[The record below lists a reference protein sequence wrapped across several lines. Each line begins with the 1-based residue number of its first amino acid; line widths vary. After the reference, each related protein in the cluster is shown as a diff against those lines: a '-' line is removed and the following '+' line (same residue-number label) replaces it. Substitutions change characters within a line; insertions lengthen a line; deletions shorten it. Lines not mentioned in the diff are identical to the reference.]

1 MGFLTKLFSGKSEE
15 NAKPEE
21 IKATNSQPNTIYAP
35 FKGTVIPLEQINDGV
50 FSSGVLGQGI
60 GMYPE
65 EETVYAPFDGKIT
78 QVIDTKHAIGILS
91 NDNIELLIH
100 VGMDTVAMKGKGFKL
115 FVSEGDSVSCGQK
128 LMTFS
133 KSEIAAAGYPDTT
146 AIIITNT
153 DDFNKVS
160 TLIEGPVEKGT
171 AVLITE

>member
-21 IKATNSQPNTIYAP
+21 IKTTNSQPNTIYAP

-100 VGMDTVAMKGKGFKL
+100 VGMDTVAMKGK
-115 FVSEGDSVSCGQK
+115 VSEGDSVSCGQK

>member
-1 MGFLTKLFSGKSEE
+1 M
-15 NAKPEE
+15 
-21 IKATNSQPNTIYAP
+21 
-35 FKGTVIPLEQINDGV
+35 

-115 FVSEGDSVSCGQK
+115 FVSEGDTVSCGQK

-146 AIIITNT
+146 AIIITNS

>member
-21 IKATNSQPNTIYAP
+21 IKTTNSQPNTIYAP

-100 VGMDTVAMKGKGFKL
+100 VGMDTVAMKG
-115 FVSEGDSVSCGQK
+115 
-128 LMTFS
+128 
-133 KSEIAAAGYPDTT
+133 
-146 AIIITNT
+146 
-153 DDFNKVS
+153 
-160 TLIEGPVEKGT
+160 
-171 AVLITE
+171 